1 MPEESW
7 PAYRVGNSHSR
18 RLWNRA
24 CGLFSSLS
32 KPVFGPPRCAPND
45 RGRLDEQFL
54 GDHPYKRFAK
64 CYIEVEL
71 VLRRCGGF
79 ALLLHQGR
87 KEGCLIDRT
96 SSFLGSLG
104 VHMPSPSRRR
114 YRSAPP
120 KVPFSLKRKKAGE
133 RGAAGTAQLPH
144 DLDQQPGFETED
156 DNRDSVCVALQVARQ
171 RHGSRRTQRWRKP
184 DSNFRSP
191 WRLGR
196 SAPRKSR
203 GNSSA
208 VRVGT

>member
-87 KEGCLIDRT
+87 KERCLIDRT

-104 VHMPSPSRRR
+104 VHMPSPFS
-114 YRSAPP
+114 PP
-120 KVPFSLKRKKAGE
+120 
-133 RGAAGTAQLPH
+133 AAIAQ
-144 DLDQQPGFETED
+144 
-156 DNRDSVCVALQVARQ
+156 RRQ
-171 RHGSRRTQRWRKP
+171 R
-184 DSNFRSP
+184 FRSQTKDKEPVMLLERFLQLREKARARTGKVFP
-191 WRLGR
+191 WIVIQEAGLDGF
-196 SAPRKSR
+196 
-203 GNSSA
+203 
-208 VRVGT
+208 